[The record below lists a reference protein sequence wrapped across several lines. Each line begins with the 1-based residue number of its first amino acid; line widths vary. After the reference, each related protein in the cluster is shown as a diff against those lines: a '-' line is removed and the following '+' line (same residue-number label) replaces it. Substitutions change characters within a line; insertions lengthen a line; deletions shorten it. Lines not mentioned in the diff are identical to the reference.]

1 MQNPTSMVVTNS
13 PKYQV
18 VRIDCPVEIGLIQ
31 VCEQSS
37 VSLLC
42 IPVTDEAN
50 TRARWVITKRTM
62 KSKYKV
68 WSLRTIRKKFLTG
81 TSLQTQRRSWH
92 LYGLEEK
99 HKKPLNVINQRIKR
113 FVKEEDQS
121 GANGRASRYERRT
134 YSDKESLTQM
144 SGFFDRELLEIA
156 DILDLSI
163 GALMMG
169 ESAEQSLRS
178 IQTVLAAQDSMQAA
192 LTDLREKVYKYDQ

>member
-1 MQNPTSMVVTNS
+1 M
-13 PKYQV
+13 
-18 VRIDCPVEIGLIQ
+18 D
-31 VCEQSS
+31 
-37 VSLLC
+37 
-42 IPVTDEAN
+42 
-50 TRARWVITKRTM
+50 
-62 KSKYKV
+62 
-68 WSLRTIRKKFLTG
+68 LR
-81 TSLQTQRRSWH
+81 
-92 LYGLEEK
+92 EK

-113 FVKEEDQS
+113 IRKKRKINQGQMAELLGMNE
-121 GANGRASRYERRT
+121 RT